1 MAVVTVNGVE
11 EVRQLKGEIGKTE
24 WREITQERVTTFA
37 DATDDHQWIHIDEEK
52 AAAGPFGSTI
62 AHGFLLLS
70 LVPSFMEEI
79 LDAQGFSMA
88 VNYGLDKVR
97 FTSPVPTGSKIRGV
111 LVVNEVRD
119 IKGGVQVI
127 WDVTIETT
135 GSQKPA
141 AIATMLGNFY
151 A

>member
-1 MAVVTVNGVE
+1 MALVTVDGVE
-11 EVRQLKGEIGKTE
+11 EVRQLKGEIGKTG
-24 WREITQERVTTFA
+24 WREITQERVTAFA
-37 DATDDHQWIHIDEEK
+37 DATDDHQWIHIDD
-52 AAAGPFGSTI
+52 ARATAGPFGSTI

-70 LVPSFMEEI
+70 LIPSFVEEI

-88 VNYGLDKVR
+88 VNYGLDRVR

-119 IKGGVQVI
+119 IKGGVQVV
-127 WDVTIETT
+127 WDVTIEMS

-141 AIATMLGNFY
+141 AIVTMLGNFY